1 MNENTAITIVLCAL
15 VACVAYVATLSRG
28 EAWTE
33 EPTKTVAMFAEE
45 TQEQKRTCHFL
56 RCLYVAED
64 NLGMELVCSQTP
76 AICPPEERIDQ

>member
-1 MNENTAITIVLCAL
+1 MKDLHKLICL
-15 VACVAYVATLSRG
+15 VAGLYVFIFIVIMA
-28 EAWTE
+28 EKKE
-33 EPTKTVAMFAEE
+33 PEPTKTVAIFTEE
-45 TQEQKRTCHFL
+45 TQELKRTCHFL

>member
-1 MNENTAITIVLCAL
+1 MKDLHKLICLAAGLSVFLFIVIMA
-15 VACVAYVATLSRG
+15 
-28 EAWTE
+28 EKKE
-33 EPTKTVAMFAEE
+33 PEPTKTVAIFAEE
-45 TQEQKRTCHFL
+45 TQELKRTCHFL